1 MNYKNMV
8 GMRICETLTIQA
20 SPSLGI
26 NNDDY
31 EPWNNMKYV
40 QSCVSEVQA
49 KGKLL
54 FNCW

>member
-54 FNCW
+54 FNCR